1 MLRIKLGKSHYNQIQ
16 GEARDQE
23 HVTTKTEGEVGV
35 RVKARPEG
43 EGTGQWKCLSECG
56 SQ

>member
-23 HVTTKTEGEVGV
+23 RVTTKTEGEGEV

-43 EGTGQWKCLSECG
+43 EGTRQWKCLSECG